1 MGSGGLL
8 ACTFDASAT
17 NTSTGRPNQ
26 AVAVKKL
33 A

>member
-1 MGSGGLL
+1 LGGGLL
-8 ACTFDASAT
+8 ACTLDASAT
-17 NTSTGRPNQ
+17 STNTGRPNQ